1 MFCKNSYHMIVIKV
15 CEKLLVK
22 EFKIELTHRYFS
34 NILPLVA
41 ERLYCGKAF
50 WCTAFPTAHILL
62 IASRYITFFNYFFH
76 SFFLLGHEK
85 QKTDYNV
92 EEVIN
97 FVLEPGSD
105 FELCGFSE
113 GSDTEDEIE
122 QIANIKDNGD
132 LAVNLINCKK

>member
-1 MFCKNSYHMIVIKV
+1 MFCKNSYYMIVIKV

-22 EFKIELTHRYFS
+22 EFKIELTHRCFS

-50 WCTAFPTAHILL
+50 WCTGFPTAHILL

-122 QIANIKDNGD
+122 
-132 LAVNLINCKK
+132 

>member
-1 MFCKNSYHMIVIKV
+1 MFCKNSYYMIVIKV

-22 EFKIELTHRYFS
+22 EFKIELTHRCFS
-34 NILPLVA
+34 DILPLVA

-122 QIANIKDNGD
+122 
-132 LAVNLINCKK
+132 

>member
-1 MFCKNSYHMIVIKV
+1 MNS
-15 CEKLLVK
+15 
-22 EFKIELTHRYFS
+22 LTGIFQ
-34 NILPLVA
+34 ILPLVA

-76 SFFLLGHEK
+76 SFFLLSHEK
-85 QKTDYNV
+85 QKTDYDV

-132 LAVNLINCKK
+132 LAVNLISCKK